1 MITGITL
8 WRYTIPL
15 ISPLVLKMHTL
26 TERQGLILQWHHS
39 GGSEWSEIAPLPG
52 FSKESLDESEKQLI
66 QFLETHLIQLK
77 GVNSLQSLNA
87 LINNTLYP
95 SVSFGLEMGLLKLTQ
110 FKAINTRYSATT
122 LNHTSAIAGLITGSV
137 IDINRYS
144 DYPAIKVKVGRE
156 SLDKD
161 IININKL
168 LQITDNKQTLRL
180 DANQS
185 WTLEQATRFFKEV
198 PSERITFI
206 EEPLKVSANNG
217 FEDYVNW
224 STAINTPFALDEQVQ
239 NPDFKLIPIQGL
251 STIVIKPMLIG
262 LKRTFEMVDQAIDLD
277 INVVISSSYESSLTL
292 NFLYQLSA
300 QLPNSLPPGLDT
312 FSSFEYDL
320 IEPLS
325 LPCKREPSALLLL
338 KNLERIKCYAS

>member
-1 MITGITL
+1 MITSITL

-15 ISPLVLKMHTL
+15 MSPLVLKVHTL
-26 TERQGLILQWHHS
+26 TQRQGLILQWHHS

-66 QFLETHLIQLK
+66 QFLDTHLIQLK
-77 GVNSLQSLNA
+77 SINSLQSLNA

-95 SVSFGLEMGLLKLTQ
+95 SVRFGLEMGLIKLTQ
-110 FKAINTRYSATT
+110 FKTINTRYSATT
-122 LNHTSAIAGLITGSV
+122 LNHTSAIAGLITGDV
-137 IDINRYS
+137 LDITRYS
-144 DYPAIKVKVGRE
+144 DYPTIKVKVGRE
-156 SLDKD
+156 ILDND
-161 IININKL
+161 INNINKI
-168 LQITDNKQTLRL
+168 LQLTDNKQTLRL

-185 WTLEQATRFFKEV
+185 WTLDQATRFFTNV
-198 PSERITFI
+198 PAERIEFI
-206 EEPLKVSANNG
+206 EEPLKVSATND
-217 FEDYVNW
+217 FENYKNW
-224 STAINTPFALDEQVQ
+224 STSINTSFALDEQVQ

-262 LKRTFEMVDQAIDLD
+262 LKRTLEMVDKIKDLG
-277 INVVISSSYESSLTL
+277 INIVISSSYESSLTL

-300 QLPNSLPPGLDT
+300 QLPNTLPPGLDT

-325 LPCKREPSALLLL
+325 LPCKREPSPLLLPQ
-338 KNLERIKCYAS
+338 NLERIKCYAS

>member
-1 MITGITL
+1 MIKGITL

-26 TERQGLILQWHHS
+26 TQRQGLILQWHHF

-66 QFLETHLIQLK
+66 QFLDTHLIQLK
-77 GVNSLQSLNA
+77 RLNSLQSLNA

-95 SVSFGLEMGLLKLTQ
+95 SVSFGLEMGLIKLTQ
-110 FKAINTRYSATT
+110 FKAINERYSANT
-122 LNHTSAIAGLITGSV
+122 LNHTSAIAGLIISSV

-144 DYPAIKVKVGRE
+144 DYPTIKVKVGRQ
-156 SLDKD
+156 SLEKD
-161 IININKL
+161 INNINNI
-168 LQITDNKQTLRL
+168 LQTTNNKQKLRL

-185 WTLEQATRFFKEV
+185 WTLDQAIRFFTEV
-198 PSERITFI
+198 PTERISFI
-206 EEPLKVSANNG
+206 EEPLKVSTNKG
-217 FEDYVNW
+217 FENYINW
-224 STAINTPFALDEQVQ
+224 STSINTSFALDEQVQ

-262 LKRTFEMVDQAIDLD
+262 LKRTFEMVDQVKKLG
-277 INVVISSSYESSLTL
+277 INIVISSSYESSLTL

-300 QLPNSLPPGLDT
+300 QLPNTLPPGLDT
-312 FSSFEYDL
+312 FSSFKYDL

-325 LPCKREPSALLLL
+325 LPCKREPSPLLLTQNL
-338 KNLERIKCYAS
+338 KRIKCYGS